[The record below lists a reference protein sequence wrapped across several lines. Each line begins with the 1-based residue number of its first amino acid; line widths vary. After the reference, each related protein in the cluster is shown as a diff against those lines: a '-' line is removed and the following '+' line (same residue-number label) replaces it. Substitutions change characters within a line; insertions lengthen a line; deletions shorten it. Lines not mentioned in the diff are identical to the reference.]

1 MPGPPAVVPAP
12 PAAAPRVGLLV
23 SARQP
28 TDEDDR
34 WVGGFRYDPEL
45 CGTGYI
51 TSVCNPSA
59 SDRDLSAQPTDADW
73 EPYVVGA
80 GIQCSTFGFRARDWQ
95 AQARRA
101 LEAVAEFQISVELW
115 TGTQAT
121 AEGLPNRH
129 LADVAAVDILTETGP
144 VGLTHGLACLEQY
157 LSETI
162 GGRRGMIHAT
172 RQTVTHWQGLDLI
185 RREGN
190 LLLTV
195 HDTIV
200 VPGAGYDGSTPD
212 GAAAADGDVW
222 AYATDIVDVRRAA
235 AEIIG
240 GPDATGVDR
249 DVNTTEIRAEQPAVA
264 SWEGCAHGGVRLD
277 ITVCGIGGS

>member
-1 MPGPPAVVPAP
+1 MPGPAAVVPAP

-28 TDEDDR
+28 TDDDDR
-34 WVGGFRYDPEL
+34 WVSGFTYDPEL

-51 TSVCNPSA
+51 TSVCDPDA
-59 SDRDLSAQPTDADW
+59 SDRDLDASPTDVVW
-73 EPYVVGA
+73 EPYVVGG
-80 GIQCSTFGFRARDWQ
+80 GIVCSTFGWRGRDWQ

-101 LEAVAEFQISVELW
+101 LEAVAEYQISHELW

-121 AEGLPNRH
+121 AEGFANRF
-129 LADVAAVDILTETGP
+129 LADVAAVDILTESGP

-157 LSETI
+157 LSDTLA
-162 GGRRGMIHAT
+162 GRRGMIHAT
-172 RQTVTHWQGLDLI
+172 RQTITHWQGLGLV

-195 HDTIV
+195 HDTFV

-212 GAAAADGDVW
+212 GAPATSGDVW
-222 AYATDIVDVRRAA
+222 AYATDIVDVRRST

-249 DVNTTEIRAEQPAVA
+249 SVNTTEVRAEQAAVA

-277 ITVCGIGGS
+277 QVVCGIGGS